1 MIEAI
6 VALVL
11 GALMGGAVVAWRD
24 QQRKQV
30 MLTMVPGQELQAVK
44 LELQEAVEQL
54 QAQRDQY
61 QGREHEILG
70 EATELSKTLDE
81 HRRLL
86 LEIQANFSEVNGQAL
101 VECEAFGS
109 GVGSLLGLVKTF
121 ERWHADMNNLII
133 HNREMHGKN
142 DDFSAIVRQM
152 VIVTLNASIEA
163 ARAGEQGRGFSV
175 VADEMR
181 SLAGRAEKLSA
192 DYRKNLYQNDL
203 ITVNTFQ
210 DLQAGGKMIIGSL
223 VGLEQT
229 FKKIRERLSAE
240 SSP

>member
-1 MIEAI
+1 MIEF
-6 VALVL
+6 VAAMLL
-11 GALMGGAVVAWRD
+11 GALLGGAVMAWRCRQRHQATPDSVSGQNFRTVQD
-24 QQRKQV
+24 Q
-30 MLTMVPGQELQAVK
+30 LQA
-44 LELQEAVEQL
+44 ASAQL
-54 QAQRDQY
+54 QAQSDQH
-61 QGREHEILG
+61 QWREQEILD
-70 EATELSKTLDE
+70 EATELSQRLDE
-81 HRRLL
+81 HKLL
-86 LEIQANFSEVNGQAL
+86 LSEIQANFSEINGQAL
-101 VECEAFGS
+101 VECEAFGT

-181 SLAGRAEKLSA
+181 TLAGRAEKLSA

-223 VGLEQT
+223 VGLELT
-229 FKKIRERLSAE
+229 FKKIRERLSA
-240 SSP
+240 

>member
-1 MIEAI
+1 M
-6 VALVL
+6 VAMTPL
-11 GALMGGAVVAWRD
+11 
-24 QQRKQV
+24 K
-30 MLTMVPGQELQAVK
+30 ELQAVQHQ
-44 LELQEAVEQL
+44 LQEALAQL
-54 QAQRDQY
+54 QLQTDQL
-61 QGREHEILG
+61 QWREQ
-70 EATELSKTLDE
+70 EALSSASELSTTLDE
-81 HRRLL
+81 HKELL
-86 LEIQANFSEVNGQAL
+86 SQIQTNFSEVNGQAL

-109 GVGSLLGLVKTF
+109 GVSDLLGLVKTF
-121 ERWHADMNNLII
+121 ERWHDDMNNLII

-181 SLAGRAEKLSA
+181 TLAGRAEKLSA

-223 VGLEQT
+223 VGLEQI

-240 SSP
+240 PSP

>member
-1 MIEAI
+1 MIEFAA
-6 VALVL
+6 ALLL
-11 GALMGGAVVAWRD
+11 GAGLGSAVMAWWGRRRQAPLDSVSGQDFRALQD
-24 QQRKQV
+24 Q
-30 MLTMVPGQELQAVK
+30 
-44 LELQEAVEQL
+44 LQEALAQL
-54 QAQRDQY
+54 QAQDDQH
-61 QGREHEILG
+61 QWREQEILDD
-70 EATELSKTLDE
+70 ATELSRKLEE
-81 HRRLL
+81 HKQLL
-86 LEIQANFSEVNGQAL
+86 SEIQANFSEINGQAL

-121 ERWHADMNNLII
+121 ERWHADMHNLII

-142 DDFSAIVRQM
+142 EDFNAIVRQM

-181 SLAGRAEKLSA
+181 MLAGRAEKLSA

-223 VGLEQT
+223 VGLELT
-229 FKKIRERLSAE
+229 FKKIRERLSA
-240 SSP
+240 

>member
-1 MIEAI
+1 MTE
-6 VALVL
+6 VAAALLL
-11 GALMGGAVVAWRD
+11 GALLGGAAMTWLSRL
-24 QQRKQV
+24 RKPN
-30 MLTMVPGQELQAVK
+30 TPDTVPGQAFRLVQEQ
-44 LELQEAVEQL
+44 LQEALAQL
-54 QAQRDQY
+54 QAQSDQH
-61 QGREHEILG
+61 QWREQEILDN
-70 EATELSKTLDE
+70 AAELSRALDA
-81 HRRLL
+81 HKQLL
-86 LEIQANFSEVNGQAL
+86 SEIQANFSEINGQAL
-101 VECEAFGS
+101 VECDAFGS

-163 ARAGEQGRGFSV
+163 ARAGEHGRGFSV

-181 SLAGRAEKLSA
+181 TLAGRAEKLSE

-223 VGLEQT
+223 VGLELI
-229 FKKIRERLSAE
+229 FKKIRERLSA
-240 SSP
+240 

>member
-6 VALVL
+6 AALLL
-11 GALMGGAVVAWRD
+11 GALSGGAVMAWRC
-24 QQRKQV
+24 QQIKQA
-30 MLTMVPGQELQAVK
+30 MRAMVPGQELQAV
-44 LELQEAVEQL
+44 QVQL
-54 QAQRDQY
+54 NDALAQLHAQSDQY
-61 QGREHEILG
+61 QGREQEILG
-70 EATELSKTLDE
+70 EATELSRSLAE
-81 HRRLL
+81 HQQLL
-86 LEIQANFSEVNGQAL
+86 TQIQANFSAVNGQAL

-109 GVGSLLGLVKTF
+109 GVGNLLGLVKTF

-181 SLAGRAEKLSA
+181 ALAGRAEKLSA

-229 FKKIRERLSAE
+229 FRNIRERLSAE
-240 SSP
+240 PSP

>member
-1 MIEAI
+1 MIESL
-6 VALVL
+6 ALLLL
-11 GALMGGAVVAWRD
+11 GTLLGGAVMAWRCR
-24 QQRKQV
+24 QLRQG
-30 MLTMVPGQELQAVK
+30 MVAMTPLKELQAVQHQ
-44 LELQEAVEQL
+44 LQEALAQL
-54 QAQRDQY
+54 QLQTDQL
-61 QGREHEILG
+61 QWREQ
-70 EATELSKTLDE
+70 EALSSASELSTTLDE
-81 HRRLL
+81 HKELL
-86 LEIQANFSEVNGQAL
+86 SQIQTNFSEVNGQAL

-109 GVGSLLGLVKTF
+109 GVSDLLGLVKTF
-121 ERWHADMNNLII
+121 ERWHDDMNNLII

-181 SLAGRAEKLSA
+181 TLAGRAEKLSA

-223 VGLEQT
+223 VGLEQI

-240 SSP
+240 PSP

>member
-1 MIEAI
+1 MIESIAF
-6 VALVL
+6 LLL
-11 GALMGGAVVAWRD
+11 GTLLGGAVMGWRGR
-24 QQRKQV
+24 QLKQA
-30 MLTMVPGQELQAVK
+30 MLAMAPRQDLQAVQHQ
-44 LELQEAVEQL
+44 LEEALAQL
-54 QAQRDQY
+54 RFQADQY
-61 QGREHEILG
+61 QEREQEVLSN
-70 EATELSKTLDE
+70 ASELTQLLDE
-81 HRRLL
+81 HKQLL
-86 LEIQANFSEVNGQAL
+86 TQMQANFSEVNGQAL

-109 GVGSLLGLVKTF
+109 GVGNLLGLVKTF
-121 ERWHADMNNLII
+121 ERWHADMNKLIV

-163 ARAGEQGRGFSV
+163 ARAGEHGRGFSV

-181 SLAGRAEKLSA
+181 TLAGRAEKLSA

-223 VGLEQT
+223 VGLELT

-240 SSP
+240 PSP

>member
-1 MIEAI
+1 MTEV
-6 VALVL
+6 VAALLL
-11 GALMGGAVVAWRD
+11 GALLGGAAMAWLIRL
-24 QQRKQV
+24 RKPN
-30 MLTMVPGQELQAVK
+30 TPDTVPGQAFRLVQDQ
-44 LELQEAVEQL
+44 LQEALAQL
-54 QAQRDQY
+54 QVQSDQH
-61 QGREHEILG
+61 QWREQEILDN
-70 EATELSKTLDE
+70 ATELSRALDE
-81 HRRLL
+81 HKQLL
-86 LEIQANFSEVNGQAL
+86 SEIQANFSEINGQAL
-101 VECEAFGS
+101 VECDAFGR

-142 DDFSAIVRQM
+142 DDFSAIVKQM

-163 ARAGEQGRGFSV
+163 ARAGEHGRGFAV

-181 SLAGRAEKLSA
+181 TLAGRAEKLSE

-223 VGLEQT
+223 VGLELT
-229 FKKIRERLSAE
+229 FKKIRERLSA
-240 SSP
+240 